1 MIWLMLITFLLG
13 LEFGYIQIHFRKR
26 ELRTRLLFLLLY
38 GVLSAVLLGFFF
50 HHVHIIDGMGF
61 YLIILTTGTAIGVFI
76 LLERLIV
83 RFWWFSLA
91 LAPVIGIINY
101 LLMLNNTVRTS
112 PVVFLL
118 SFTLCLGHF
127 LIGLYLKYFTGEYL

>member
-1 MIWLMLITFLLG
+1 MATLVLITFLLG
-13 LEFGYIQIHFRKR
+13 VEFGYIQIHFRKR
-26 ELRTRLLFLLLY
+26 ELKSRLLFLLLY
-38 GVLSAVLLGFFF
+38 GVLSAVLIGFFCQR
-50 HHVHIIDGMGF
+50 VQIIDGMGF
-61 YLIILTTGTAIGVFI
+61 YLIILTTGTTIGVFI
-76 LLERLIV
+76 LLERLV
-83 RFWWFSLA
+83 MRRWWLSLA